1 MFQNNNQQGGYANNS
16 YQQRPPPINTQQQQS
31 NLRQGKFLS
40 PSNNTNAAIAMMS
53 PPGSNNYYQHSPN
66 TAQSTVH
73 FEEEE
78 ESSHDGGRLDI
89 PSFMFEECEFS
100 LDESSTSKNS
110 LDSDADKAGGSLP
123 HHHNFQTTQSGN
135 RKESEDDEAIIPS
148 EVQLTLLC
156 LDYLRDLRR
165 SYALHPDGTF
175 YLYTFVFIK
184 FAMVFEHIICLNLH
198 QFLSLSHIYIY
209 YSYINIRSTQRRGI
223 KSRLHC
229 ISSMEFKP
237 CICETKQVINAYY
250 L

>member
-1 MFQNNNQQGGYANNS
+1 MFQNNNQQGGYAN
-16 YQQRPPPINTQQQQS
+16 YQQRPPPINTQQQS
-31 NLRQGKFLS
+31 NLRQGKFQS

-123 HHHNFQTTQSGN
+123 HHNFQTTHGRN
-135 RKESEDDEAIIPS
+135 KEGEDDEAIIPS

-165 SYALHPDGTF
+165 SYALHPDSTSCYIICACIILGFAMDLSISYVSTF
-175 YLYTFVFIK
+175 YLLFSLMYTYI
-184 FAMVFEHIICLNLH
+184 
-198 QFLSLSHIYIY
+198 IYIY
-209 YSYINIRSTQRRGI
+209 NI
-223 KSRLHC
+223 
-229 ISSMEFKP
+229 
-237 CICETKQVINAYY
+237 
-250 L
+250 